1 MGLLAE
7 QILIECR
14 PARMAELFC
23 HQPATWMAPL
33 LRLAGDEGETT
44 GLAVLGGAADAGAR
58 PRHEIDV
65 GTAAP
70 CDGNARFSLRWR
82 TDDYRV
88 LFRTFDGTLEVRP
101 LEEHSVVSLEGRFTP
116 EGETIAARRAAEA
129 AVRSLLGH
137 LRSAVEESSFSAR

>member
-7 QILIECR
+7 QIYIECP

-33 LRLAGDEGETT
+33 LRLAGDEGEAT
-44 GLAVLGGAADAGAR
+44 GLALLGRAADAGGR
-58 PRHEIDV
+58 RRHEIEL
-65 GTAAP
+65 GTAP
-70 CDGNARFSLRWR
+70 DDGNARFSLHWR

-88 LFRTFDGTLEVRP
+88 LFRAFDGTLEVRR
-101 LEEHSVVSLEGRFTP
+101 LKEHSVVSIERRFTP
-116 EGETIAARRAAEA
+116 EGAPRAARRAAES

-137 LRSAVEESSFSAR
+137 LRSAVEESSLSVR

>member
-7 QILIECR
+7 QIYIECP

-33 LRLAGDEGETT
+33 LRLAGDEGEAT
-44 GLAVLGGAADAGAR
+44 GLALLGRAADAGAR
-58 PRHEIDV
+58 RRHEIDV
-65 GTAAP
+65 GTAP
-70 CDGNARFSLRWR
+70 GDGNARFSLRWR

-88 LFRTFDGTLEVRP
+88 LFRSFDGTLEVRP
-101 LEEHSVVSLEGRFTP
+101 LKEHSVVSIEGWFTP
-116 EGETIAARRAAEA
+116 EGATMAARRAAES

-137 LRSAVEESSFSAR
+137 LRSAVEESPLSVR